1 MNAEGEVRFWAR
13 SLRNPLAWALAAL
26 SALWFLLFS
35 QSSSLMQ
42 AMAPSAGGTFAKA
55 LCLGLA
61 ACGAMGVLLCVKDSY
76 REKSLKAASPRFF
89 AFLAG
94 FGGLCTAIGFLAG
107 FWSPPGAMPLIGG
120 AFAGFGFGCVA
131 LAAFDCLGRRSVRE
145 LAALM
150 AVALAG
156 FAVLHG
162 LGAMLSGASAV
173 AFGAALL
180 AFAVAAL
187 LGSRAGVDGLPAP
200 GAPERSESAGP
211 TVPQR
216 LSSFARCSW
225 SLFAVVLISMFMLGF
240 NWDPVRLSL
249 FPVRPLLLACEES
262 AGALAAAI
270 VLGFL
275 RRAPSNADA
284 LARLQWGIVPV
295 VVATFV
301 IVPYFP
307 LESTGAV
314 FYEMVGFVR
323 SASIFIFAAG
333 LMAVL
338 TAAARTADASLPF
351 ACALALMLSG
361 LCLCAGFGMARA
373 FGAAA
378 NAVVVLMFVAY
389 LVAVVII
396 RSVAHGDEQK
406 VRALEREVFDAYLSQ
421 RCAVIAE
428 RYELSPRESE
438 MLAWLSRGHGYVYI
452 AQLAFVSEGTVRTH
466 AKNIFRKCGVSSRE
480 ELIDLVDERP
490 LP

>member
-35 QSSSLMQ
+35 QSSSPMQ
-42 AMAPSAGGTFAKA
+42 TMAPSAGGTFAKA

-89 AFLAG
+89 AFLTG
-94 FGGLCTAIGFLAG
+94 FGGLCTAVGFLAG

-120 AFAGFGFGCVA
+120 AFAGFGFGC
-131 LAAFDCLGRRSVRE
+131 
-145 LAALM
+145 
-150 AVALAG
+150 
-156 FAVLHG
+156 
-162 LGAMLSGASAV
+162 
-173 AFGAALL
+173 
-180 AFAVAAL
+180 
-187 LGSRAGVDGLPAP
+187 
-200 GAPERSESAGP
+200 
-211 TVPQR
+211 
-216 LSSFARCSW
+216 
-225 SLFAVVLISMFMLGF
+225 
-240 NWDPVRLSL
+240 
-249 FPVRPLLLACEES
+249 
-262 AGALAAAI
+262 
-270 VLGFL
+270 
-275 RRAPSNADA
+275 
-284 LARLQWGIVPV
+284 V

-323 SASIFIFAAG
+323 SASIFIFVAG

-389 LVAVVII
+389 LVAVVIV

-406 VRALEREVFDAYLSQ
+406 VRALEREVFDAYLNQ

-466 AKNIFRKCGVSSRE
+466 AKNIFRKCSVSSRE

>member
-13 SLRNPLAWALAAL
+13 SLRDPLAWTLAAL

-35 QSSSLMQ
+35 QSSFLMQ
-42 AMAPSAGGTFAKA
+42 GMTLSAGGTFAKA

-61 ACGAMGVLLCVKDSY
+61 ACGTMGVLLCLKDPY
-76 REKSLKAASPRFF
+76 REKSLKVASPRFF
-89 AFLAG
+89 AFLVG
-94 FGGLCTAIGFLAG
+94 FGGLCTAVGFLAG
-107 FWSPPGAMPLIGG
+107 LWASSEAISPIGG
-120 AFAGFGFGCVA
+120 ALAGFGFGCVA

-145 LAALM
+145 LAAVM

-156 FAVLHG
+156 FAILHG
-162 LGAMLSGASAV
+162 LGAMFSGASARI
-173 AFGAALL
+173 FGALLL
-180 AFAVAAL
+180 AFAAVAL
-187 LGSRAGVDGLPAP
+187 LRGRFGGDGSPATI
-200 GAPERSESAGP
+200 ALERSEPARS

-216 LSSFARCSW
+216 LSSLVRCSW

-240 NWDPVRLSL
+240 NWDPVQLSL
-249 FPVRPLLLACEES
+249 FPVRPQLLACEES
-262 AGALAAAI
+262 VGALVAAA

-307 LESTGAV
+307 LESTGIA
-314 FYEMVGFVR
+314 FYEIVGFVR
-323 SASIFIFAAG
+323 SASIFVFATG
-333 LMAVL
+333 LVVVL
-338 TAAARTADASLPF
+338 TAAARTADASLMF
-351 ACALALMLSG
+351 ACALALALSG
-361 LCLCAGFGMARA
+361 LCLCAGFGMAHA

-389 LVAVVII
+389 LVAVVIV
-396 RSVAHGDEQK
+396 RSVAHGDELK
-406 VRALEREVFDAYLSQ
+406 VRAIEREVFDAYLSQ
-421 RCAVIAE
+421 RCAVIAK

-438 MLAWLSRGHGYVYI
+438 MLSWLSRGHGYMYI